1 MTPIAPDNATTHR
14 VTVWQCIGCGRIEMP
29 QPCIDLCQDRK
40 VEFVYDKAVSQAEL
54 IRLKVDAL
62 ETLVRR
68 LACTNPR
75 NGAWERS
82 YRAFRS
88 EARRILLTFA
98 VARESLAQDC
108 PDVHAAGYSGS

>member
-1 MTPIAPDNATTHR
+1 MTPIAPDNATTDR

-40 VEFVYDKAVSQAEL
+40 VEFVYANVYDETLSQAEL
-54 IRLKVDAL
+54 MRLKAEAL

-68 LACTNPR
+68 LAHTIPR

-82 YRAFRS
+82 YRTFQS
-88 EARRILLTFA
+88 EAKRILLTFA
-98 VARESLAQDC
+98 VDREERAQK
-108 PDVHAAGYSGS
+108 